1 MSIDPAPIIITRP
14 ISKEDAAAVFNLQ
27 TRLFPDDVNSL
38 SLEDYALSGK
48 NGPAIVLVA
57 QLDGGLSGFLVLRDR
72 SSRPWT
78 GIDFVGVAPKAAGRG
93 IGRQLL
99 AAASF
104 VSPRPVLRL
113 FVHRS
118 NGAARALY
126 ARAGFRHTNTRKRG
140 YENGE
145 DALVHM
151 KWVGFRKFRSKPEC
165 FHAPEL
171 MET

>member
-1 MSIDPAPIIITRP
+1 MIEDPDQRVTIRL
-14 ISKEDAAAVFNLQ
+14 ISKADAPAVFRLQ
-27 TRLFPDDVNSL
+27 QELFVGDVNSL
-38 SLEDYALSGK
+38 SVEDYEAAERPGA
-48 NGPAIVLVA
+48 AIVLVA
-57 QLDGGLSGFLVLRDR
+57 ELSGDINGFLVLRDR

-78 GIDFVGVAPKAAGRG
+78 GIDFVGVAPHASGRG

-99 AAASF
+99 EAACF

-113 FVHRS
+113 FVHGS
-118 NGAARALY
+118 NTNARALY

-151 KWVGFRKFRSKPEC
+151 KWVGFRKFRSKPER
-165 FHAPEL
+165 FHVREL
-171 MET
+171 IGA